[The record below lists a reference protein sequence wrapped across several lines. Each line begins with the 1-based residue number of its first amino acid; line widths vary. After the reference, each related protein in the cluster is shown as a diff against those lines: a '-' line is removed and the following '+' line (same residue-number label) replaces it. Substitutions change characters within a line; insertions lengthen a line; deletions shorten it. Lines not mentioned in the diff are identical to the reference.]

1 MLNFRWTILA
11 TALCG
16 ALLLGACTAQQ
27 INQTLGD
34 VLEAGT
40 AGGSPTTS
48 EVAAGLKQALEKGT
62 LTGTRQASQEN
73 GYYGNPRLRIPF
85 PEDVQKVETRL
96 RQLGFG
102 NQVDEFILTLNRGA
116 EKAAIEA
123 KPIFID
129 AIRQM
134 TIQDAWD
141 ILRGEEDAATRY
153 LYRTTGGQL
162 EAKFRPVIS
171 DALKSTSATK
181 YYSDLVS
188 TYNRIPG
195 VADVNPDLESYA
207 TEKAIDGLFILIAEE
222 EKNIRENPVARTTE
236 LLRKVFG
243 QVQ

>member
-1 MLNFRWTILA
+1 MLNFRRTSLA
-11 TALCG
+11 TAFCG
-16 ALLLGACTAQQ
+16 ILLLSACTAQQ

-34 VLEAGT
+34 VLETGS
-40 AGGSPTTS
+40 GSPTTS
-48 EVAAGLKQALEKGT
+48 EVASGLKQALEKGT

-73 GYYGNPRLRIPF
+73 GYFGNPRLRIPF

-102 NQVDEFILTLNRGA
+102 NQVDEFVLTLNRGA

-134 TIQDAWD
+134 TIQDAWN
-141 ILRGEEDAATRY
+141 ILRGDDDAATQY
-153 LYRTTGGQL
+153 LRRTTGGQL

-171 DALKSTSATK
+171 DALKSTNATK

-195 VADVNPDLESYA
+195 VSDVNPDLESYA
-207 TEKAIDGLFILIAEE
+207 TEKAIDGLFLLIADE